1 MPKSAMKMI
10 TPAIHHATPM
20 TRPSTASPKAT
31 PVHKPENRLNLSLFS
46 DPMPGCYPIRLELI
60 EPGEKPFSFSP
71 HRRGRPLRPFQLSA
85 PYPG

>member
-60 EPGEKPFSFSP
+60 EPAS
-71 HRRGRPLRPFQLSA
+71 RRA
-85 PYPG
+85 AV